1 MARPCCSPAV
11 AAGDSYAEL
20 VKLAEEGIPFALG
33 REAEIEHYV
42 PVRERIPA

>member
-1 MARPCCSPAV
+1 MQGWT

-33 REAEIEHYV
+33 HGAELEHFV
-42 PVRERIPA
+42 PAGKHAAA